1 MNNPK
6 LLPSEKIAIE
16 FILSDYPKKNDFDT
30 ILEKVSEDHK
40 DILIWEPFERMETS
54 EVADYIEDLDSQI
67 NDAINE
73 AVEGATKDLLAA
85 LQEARDYLN
94 ALLDVGDDAAVDL
107 LVNSGEDV
115 EARLSAAIAKATQ
128 QP

>member
-16 FILSDYPKKNDFDT
+16 FILSDYPKKNDFET

-54 EVADYIEDLDSQI
+54 EVADYIEDLDSAI
-67 NDAINE
+67 NDAINK
-73 AVEGATKDLLAA
+73 AVEEATKDLLAA
-85 LQEARDYLN
+85 LQSMKELAESDESDAPN
-94 ALLDVGDDAAVDL
+94 LLDRIYLKAQ
-107 LVNSGEDV
+107 
-115 EARLSAAIAKATQ
+115 AAIAKATATSTKDER
-128 QP
+128 PA

>member
-1 MNNPK
+1 
-6 LLPSEKIAIE
+6 
-16 FILSDYPKKNDFDT
+16 
-30 ILEKVSEDHK
+30 
-40 DILIWEPFERMETS
+40 
-54 EVADYIEDLDSQI
+54 
-67 NDAINE
+67 
-73 AVEGATKDLLAA
+73 

-128 QP
+128 P

>member
-1 MNNPK
+1 MKAIPSSEYDPEEYYSRRFK
-6 LLPSEKIAIE
+6 IVDLPAGLHDLTEVEVVVQPSGEGNVSKAIA
-16 FILSDYPKKNDFDT
+16 
-30 ILEKVSEDHK
+30 V
-40 DILIWEPFERMETS
+40 
-54 EVADYIEDLDSQI
+54 DSI
-67 NDAINE
+67 VVPLFKA
-73 AVEGATKDLLAA
+73 APDLLAA

-128 QP
+128 P